1 MIDCL
6 RAQLLAH
13 ALVSCPVLRPVSLIT
28 IHGYLALSAADECSS
43 LALGEITG
51 PSQLVAKILVIEHVQ
66 HGVGLATVQRDPAP
80 WTFVQGRVLCL
91 HPALR
96 ELALSDCHLQ
106 ILCCLDEFG
115 VRCLYS
121 EHDDTR
127 Q

>member
-6 RAQLLAH
+6 RAQLLAQ
-13 ALVSCPVLRPVSLIT
+13 ALVSCPVLRHVSLIT

-43 LALGEITG
+43 LALRVIAG

-91 HPALR
+91 HPALWV
-96 ELALSDCHLQ
+96 LALSDCPLK
-106 ILCCLDEFG
+106 ILCFLDDFG
-115 VRCLYS
+115 VLFLYS
-121 EHDDTR
+121 EHETR